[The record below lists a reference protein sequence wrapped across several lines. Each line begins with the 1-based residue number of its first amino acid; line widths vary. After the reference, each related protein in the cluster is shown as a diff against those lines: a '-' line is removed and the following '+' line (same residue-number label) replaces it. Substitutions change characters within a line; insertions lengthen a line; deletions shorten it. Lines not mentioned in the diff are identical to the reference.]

1 LKLSLDDNCFGKEA
15 VAILQRGRDEVL
27 STRGGKVD
35 FMISY
40 NGAPKIFQKEFGVFA
55 TIFCISAF
63 TLFGHVYLTIWAFVQ
78 YFDDTAE
85 RPPRGDVELL
95 AVWLT
100 VPSILLVISAPIL
113 ACLQSCARAYSI

>member
-1 LKLSLDDNCFGKEA
+1 
-15 VAILQRGRDEVL
+15 
-27 STRGGKVD
+27 
-35 FMISY
+35 MISY

-100 VPSILLVISAPIL
+100 VPSILLLCHSWVTFCIFMGT
-113 ACLQSCARAYSI
+113 